1 MQKRI
6 LFIICILFNVLA
18 FAGDNTT
25 ASGTLKL
32 KTVVID
38 AGHGGHDPGALGK
51 MSQEKNITLAVA
63 LKLGELIKKNIPEV
77 KVIYTRSTDVFV
89 ELRNRA
95 DIANKNDADLF
106 ISIHVNSNPNTNASG
121 VDTWVMGQYKTNEN
135 FQVAKEENKVILA
148 ESNYGSQYEGFDPN
162 STESYII
169 FNLMQN
175 AFIGQSLEFA
185 SGIQNQ
191 VGVQGRKDRGV
202 ESAPFLVL
210 WKTTMPSV
218 LIETGF
224 ISNANDEKLL
234 VTDDGQNQMA
244 NIIYSAFKEYKIK
257 VDSRTKLTVFDQ
269 PEETKTATTTAT
281 TNKDPFKTEPSNN
294 KTSENSKE
302 TAKPSNLTASIDN
315 HQSKEQPKTDAIE
328 KTTDQLKTISKE
340 FPKVESSKDQK
351 TTTIKQDAKPT
362 IASSQTKESTKTESI
377 QQTNNIASTKEP
389 LKDQKN
395 NSIKQEAKPTVAT
408 SSTKETSK
416 TTNNTTGQKTP
427 EQSKPIVK
435 ESTKT
440 ESIQQTNSTA
450 STKEP
455 LKDQKNNSIKQE
467 VKPTVATSPT
477 KETSKTTNN
486 TTAQKTQEQSK
497 PVVKESTKT
506 EHIKQTNSTATTK
519 EPLKDQKNNSIKQE
533 VKPTIAISPT
543 KETAKTTNNT
553 TAQKTPEQ
561 SKPIVKES
569 AKTESIQQTNNTAST
584 KEPIKDQKN
593 NSIKQDVKPTVA
605 TTQIKEP
612 TKVTTTSQKTV
623 DQVKPVS
630 KEFPKTETTQQ
641 TKPEYPKQTTVV
653 SSNTKPVTVEKNTV
667 KTTTNIKTQSTVDT
681 NIVQFSIQILS
692 SSKRIKLDSSIFKGE
707 NKVREL
713 KYAGAYKYLVGNE
726 LEYNNIVL
734 LKNKVK
740 INFPDAFIVS
750 TKNGRRIPIAE
761 ALVIISKK

>member
-6 LFIICILFNVLA
+6 LFIICVLFNVLA

-218 LIETGF
+218 LVETGF
-224 ISNANDEKLL
+224 ISNTNDEKLL

-244 NIIYSAFKEYKIK
+244 NIIFSAFKEYKIK

-269 PEETKTATTTAT
+269 PEETKTATTTTPAT
-281 TNKDPFKTEPSNN
+281 INKDPFKTEPPNN
-294 KTSENSKE
+294 KTSENTKE
-302 TAKPSNLTASIDN
+302 TAKQANLTASIDN
-315 HQSKEQPKTDAIE
+315 HQTKEQPKTDAIE
-328 KTTDQLKTISKE
+328 KTTDQPKTISKE

-351 TTTIKQDAKPT
+351 TTTIKQDTKST
-362 IASSQTKESTKTESI
+362 IASSQTKESTK
-377 QQTNNIASTKEP
+377 
-389 LKDQKN
+389 
-395 NSIKQEAKPTVAT
+395 V
-408 SSTKETSK
+408 
-416 TTNNTTGQKTP
+416 TNNTTAQKTP

-440 ESIQQTNSTA
+440 ESILQTNNPA

-467 VKPTVATSPT
+467 VKPTVAISPT

-486 TTAQKTQEQSK
+486 TTAQKTPEPNK
-497 PVVKESTKT
+497 PIVKESAKT
-506 EHIKQTNSTATTK
+506 ESIQQTNNTATTK

-584 KEPIKDQKN
+584 KEPLKDQKN
-593 NSIKQDVKPTVA
+593 NSIKQEVKPTVA

-612 TKVTTTSQKTV
+612 TKATTTAQKTV
-623 DQVKPVS
+623 EQVKPVS

-641 TKPEYPKQTTVV
+641 TKTEYPKQTTVA

-667 KTTTNIKTQSTVDT
+667 KSSTNIKTQSTIDT
-681 NIVQFSIQILS
+681 NIVQFCIQILS